1 MPTSLHYKINLGGNE
16 QMFTQNL
23 QKEFSKVQQEF
34 LACTKSPELLPG
46 ELEQASV
53 FFQSPA
59 VKNLIAFGAEH
70 NEFLEQIAE
79 TFSSIGSMDIYRGCL
94 TGYLIGLYGE
104 SEITSENADRALGA
118 FFEHVLGLCEQY
130 MALVCQRI
138 GATVEQLEE
147 DDELAEAFC
156 QFSPDSLWEE
166 QPVLVKAW
174 KGVGM
179 LSLGLMSRISS
190 SRPLRDLLRGAD
202 RIAERCFYL
211 DGYCD
216 TIGFVPG
223 ILNMVEE
230 ENVLLLSPAAG
241 IGVEV
246 SLREI
251 DSNNL
256 FFTLLQFTLYHEHL
270 LEPLGAQS
278 FTYRE
283 IVERIARH
291 EPVEEEEW
299 PEQLYES
306 GCFGYYTYPALQP
319 DGSYNEMGAV
329 WGEGTLY
336 EVPKLDGRYVILL
349 TKPNIQR
356 SWGNAFITSTHS
368 RLRPEVKLIRRLSGE
383 ETQEW
388 LEKIGQGNRA
398 K

>member
-1 MPTSLHYKINLGGNE
+1 
-16 QMFTQNL
+16 MFTQNL
-23 QKEFSKVQQEF
+23 QEDFSKAQQDF
-34 LACTKSPELLPG
+34 LAYAKSSELLHG
-46 ELEQASV
+46 ELEEASV
-53 FFQSPA
+53 FFQAS
-59 VKNLIAFGAEH
+59 VVQNLIAFGAEH

-79 TFSSIGSMDIYRGCL
+79 TFSAIGSMDIYRGCL

-104 SEITSENADRALGA
+104 SEITSENADRALAA
-118 FFEHVLGLCEQY
+118 FFQHVLGLCEQY

-147 DDELAEAFC
+147 DDVLAEKFY

-166 QPVLVKAW
+166 EPTLVKAW
-174 KGVGM
+174 MGISM

-190 SRPLRDLLRGAD
+190 SRPLRELLRSAD

-211 DGYCD
+211 DSYCD
-216 TIGFVPG
+216 TVGFVPH

-230 ENVLLLSPAAG
+230 ETVLLLSPATKN
-241 IGVEV
+241 GVEV

-270 LEPLGAQS
+270 LKPLGAQP

-283 IVERIARH
+283 VVERIARH

-319 DGSYNEMGAV
+319 DGSYNEMGTV

-356 SWGNAFITSTHS
+356 SWGNAFVTSTHS
-368 RLRPEVKLIRRLSGE
+368 RLQPEVKLIRRLSKE
-383 ETQEW
+383 ETEEW
-388 LEKIGQGNRA
+388 LEKIRA
-398 K
+398 VRNTHC